1 MENKIT
7 TTLQTSA
14 RNGCE
19 PSSPVTYNPGE
30 PITPAMLTPKAIS
43 DATTAVKTA
52 QHSVDL
58 TRGRHPQGYLP
69 TIGEIRR
76 NMGEQSAADVIRL
89 QLAWLNTQI
98 NATRPLTSVQIDI
111 MAPFILQ
118 HMMEASIS
126 YNLADIKIV
135 FQRAAAG
142 VYGKLYGGIGVQDV
156 CQWLDAY
163 EQEKIDAIDRW
174 EGQHRDGDPYE
185 RRSLDASVEQDI
197 NHAAQ
202 VWYQQM
208 KLNQQKS
215 QENEL

>member
-1 MENKIT
+1 
-7 TTLQTSA
+7 
-14 RNGCE
+14 
-19 PSSPVTYNPGE
+19 
-30 PITPAMLTPKAIS
+30 MLTPKAIS
-43 DATTAVKTA
+43 DATKAVTTA

-126 YNLADIKIV
+126 YNVADIKII

-185 RRSLDASVEQDI
+185 RRSLDASVEQDL

-215 QENEL
+215 QDNEL